1 MNLARVYGS
10 VTAIPVSV
18 YFSSPSDLAKA
29 TKDGLLGALEKHVC
43 VGGNIVSTELVLRF
57 ILQFLK
63 KLRDPSGDSF
73 TLLSDVV
80 HRVNA
85 KRDGVAEFG
94 AGKADKRFTYRD
106 EESWASCL
114 YPQDLYPDIAP
125 VSVTMKNGAQ
135 YDVSFFLRPEF
146 TMAKQKKVRALL
158 FRTIVGVVF

>member
-29 TKDGLLGALEKHVC
+29 TKDDLLGALEKHVC

-57 ILQFLK
+57 ILQFLE
-63 KLRDPSGDSF
+63 KLRDPSRDSF

-85 KRDGVAEFG
+85 DGDGVAEFG
-94 AGKADKRFTYRD
+94 VGKADSRFSYR
-106 EESWASCL
+106 EAESWASCL
-114 YPQDLYPDIAP
+114 YVPSRP
-125 VSVTMKNGAQ
+125 VS
-135 YDVSFFLRPEF
+135 
-146 TMAKQKKVRALL
+146 
-158 FRTIVGVVF
+158 